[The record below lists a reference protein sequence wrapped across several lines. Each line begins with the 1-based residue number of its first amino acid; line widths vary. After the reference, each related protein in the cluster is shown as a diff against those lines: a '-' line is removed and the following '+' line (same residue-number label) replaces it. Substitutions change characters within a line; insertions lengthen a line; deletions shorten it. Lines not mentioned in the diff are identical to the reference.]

1 MEAIKK
7 CEIIIKALDSKKGQ
21 DINLIKI
28 ADVSTIADYFIIAA
42 GTSSTQV
49 KALADEADYKMSKE
63 GIEPHHIEGKSTGWI
78 LLDYGDVVVHVLN
91 EEARQFYD
99 LEHLWA
105 DGERIDISEWV
116 TD

>member
-1 MEAIKK
+1 MNAEKK

-21 DINLIKI
+21 DIRYIK
-28 ADVSTIADYFIIAA
+28 VSDITALTEYFIIAT

-49 KALADEADYKMSKE
+49 KALAEEAEFQLSQS
-63 GIEPHHIEGKSTGWI
+63 GVEPHHIEGKSTGWI

-91 EEARQFYD
+91 EQSRSFYD

-105 DGERIDISEWV
+105 DGEQMDIAGIID
-116 TD
+116 

>member
-1 MEAIKK
+1 MTAEKK

-28 ADVSTIADYFIIAA
+28 IDVSTIADYFVIAA

-49 KALADEADYKMSKE
+49 RALADEVDYKMSRE
-63 GIEPHHIEGKSTGWI
+63 GVEPHHIEGKSTGWI

-105 DGERIDISEWV
+105 DGEQMDISDWV